1 MTIFLLH
8 WWPTEI
14 QNLSKEKYFDAN
26 LQSKNLGR
34 PALSAPAVLCR
45 PVVLQLANKACHVKV
60 QTQGQILVTLHVRP
74 APQKHAHDA
83 AELFTHVLAGFPPQ
97 TVILTDYRLKSDR
110 QKPCWDQ
117 ARLSSQVNKQVGIT
131 CVVHETQLG
140 SVSLPYSLV
149 GSRLYRCSSQSA
161 MLKEV
166 YC

>member
-34 PALSAPAVLCR
+34 PALSASAVLYR

-97 TVILTDYRLKSDR
+97 TVILTDYRLKSDQGQASPR
-110 QKPCWDQ
+110 VRLQCQSLATRAWDGEA
-117 ARLSSQVNKQVGIT
+117 ARLGT
-131 CVVHETQLG
+131 VVFASTYKGKEG
-140 SVSLPYSLV
+140 SEGSLRIFLVSV
-149 GSRLYRCSSQSA
+149 FI
-161 MLKEV
+161 
-166 YC
+166 